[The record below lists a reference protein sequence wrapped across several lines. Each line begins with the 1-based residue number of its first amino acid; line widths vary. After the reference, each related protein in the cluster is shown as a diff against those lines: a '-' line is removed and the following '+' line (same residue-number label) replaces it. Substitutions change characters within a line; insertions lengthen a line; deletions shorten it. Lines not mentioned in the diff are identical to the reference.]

1 MTTELV
7 SQSVFAWFVTALT
20 GGLAGAWFVYDIIN
34 LIRSRRADG
43 RDPLI
48 GDRRFGYVIGILI
61 GLIGV
66 LGCLRFHDV
75 M

>member
-7 SQSVFAWFVTALT
+7 SQIAFVWCVTILT
-20 GGLAGAWFVYDIIN
+20 GGVAGAWFVYDIIN
-34 LIRSRRADG
+34 MIRTRGADA

-48 GDRRFGYVIGILI
+48 RDRRFGYAMGIVIGFA
-61 GLIGV
+61 GV

-75 M
+75 V